1 MLDEVVDVV
10 VEDLVEV
17 DVVVVVVDVVLVVL
31 VEVAK
36 GPLLQVFDMGPQ
48 VLACQLLQMDW

>member
-1 MLDEVVDVV
+1 MVVGV
-10 VEDLVEV
+10 VEVALVLV
-17 DVVVVVVDVVLVVL
+17 DVLVV

-36 GPLLQVFDMGPQ
+36 GPLLQVFDIGAQ